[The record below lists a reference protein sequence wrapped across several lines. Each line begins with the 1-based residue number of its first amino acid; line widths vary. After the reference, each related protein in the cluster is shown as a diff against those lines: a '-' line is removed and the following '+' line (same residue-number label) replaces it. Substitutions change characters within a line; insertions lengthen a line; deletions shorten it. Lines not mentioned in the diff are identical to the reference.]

1 MEQTN
6 SIALEKKALSK
17 KLSWF
22 EQKCRT
28 LILNTLN
35 QMRDAAIEIHEDST
49 SETFGDAQ
57 ASIKG
62 HMHIHDSSIYAD
74 IIKGGSIAAAE
85 GYIDQK
91 WTTPD
96 LTKLVRIFA
105 RNQKALDEVEN
116 KSSWINSLQNKLL
129 NFKNSNTLTG
139 SKKNILAHYDLGN
152 DLYTRFLDPEMMYS
166 CAFYEDEN
174 TSLDQAQKK
183 KLQTIC
189 DKLNLS
195 PEDHLVEIGTGW
207 GGLAIFAATH
217 YGCKVTTTTI
227 SDAQFEYAQARVQK
241 LGLSNQI
248 TLLKKDY
255 RLLEGQY
262 DKLVSIEMIEAV
274 GHNFMGE
281 FFKQCNSLLKPDGK
295 MLIQAITIA
304 DQRYNNYRKNTD
316 FIQKYIFP
324 GGCLPSIAIISEHLA
339 HSTDMMIDN
348 ISDIGLHYARTLN
361 DWRVNFDKN
370 WHDIQQY
377 GFDEQFKRLWH
388 YYFAYCEGAFM
399 ERVISTHHI
408 VARKPEYKDALDE
421 TVLSY

>member
-6 SIALEKKALSK
+6 SLIFNK

-22 EQKCRT
+22 EEKCRSLVLHT
-28 LILNTLN
+28 LGK
-35 QMRDAAIEIHEDST
+35 MKDACIEIHENSYSST
-49 SETFGDAQ
+49 YGDTN
-57 ASIKG
+57 ASLKA
-62 HMHIHDSSIYAD
+62 HMHIHDPSIYSD

-85 GYIDQK
+85 GYISKK
-91 WTTPD
+91 WTSSD
-96 LTKLVRIFA
+96 LTQLIRIFA

-116 KSSWINSLQNKLL
+116 KGGWINTLQNKLL
-129 NFKNSNTLTG
+129 NFKNSNTVTG

-152 DLYTRFLDPEMMYS
+152 NLYTRFLDPQMMYS
-166 CAFYEDEN
+166 SAIYSDEDA
-174 TSLDQAQKK
+174 TLDQAQTL
-183 KLQTIC
+183 KLKTIC
-189 DKLNLS
+189 DKLNLTAD
-195 PEDHLVEIGTGW
+195 DHLIEIGTGW
-207 GGLAIFAATH
+207 GGLAIYAATH

-227 SDAQFEYAQARVQK
+227 SDAQFEYAQARVDSLALNEK
-241 LGLSNQI
+241 V

-274 GHNFMGE
+274 GHKFMGE
-281 FFKQCNSLLKPDGK
+281 FFNKCNSLLKPNGK
-295 MLIQAITIA
+295 LLIQAITIA
-304 DQRYNNYRKNTD
+304 DQRYDDYRKNTD

-324 GGCLPSIAIISEHLA
+324 GGCLPSVAVISEHIA
-339 HSTDMMIDN
+339 TSTDMMIDN

-370 WHDIQQY
+370 WADISQF

-388 YYFAYCEGAFM
+388 YYFAYCEGAFI

-421 TVLSY
+421 TILTY